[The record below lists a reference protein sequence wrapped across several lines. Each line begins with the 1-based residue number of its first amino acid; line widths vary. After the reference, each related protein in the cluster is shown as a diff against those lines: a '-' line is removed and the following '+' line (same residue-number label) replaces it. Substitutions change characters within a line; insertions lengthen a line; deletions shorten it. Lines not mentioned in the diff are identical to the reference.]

1 MPPSTRSV
9 LNNMLGPQSHTTRPD
24 LSAFRGF
31 SARWPRDRLVS
42 IDGGSTAATSSN
54 QYVLCSFISETHDG
68 DGDVRPTLACLN
80 VTLGSQF
87 SGIHV
92 QKRFMSSTSSSSSTS
107 GKESGKSVGSSSS
120 SSKDAKPSSKI
131 EVTVQRLRQKQV
143 DQLSQ
148 LSSVQDLEKKVEYLI
163 AKAEKDENAAKALA
177 KKDTPKKSIWVRIVD
192 EVKHY
197 YSGFKLLFLDVKVS
211 TQIIWKVL
219 QGNTL
224 TRREKKQLIRTVSD
238 LFRLLPFSVFIL
250 VPFME
255 LLLPVALKLF
265 PGMLPSTFTTSSDRD
280 VKMRRTLKAKL
291 EYARF
296 LQETLDEMAPTSK
309 NDRSSQSARD
319 FTEFYQNVKT
329 QGLVIKNEDIL
340 KFSKLFEDEITL
352 DNMTRTQLVA
362 LCRLLELTPMGT
374 NNFLRLQ
381 LEMKLRQLK
390 TDDRVIKREGVEDMD
405 VRELQNACKER
416 GMRAYGLSEKQLR
429 SQLEQWLDLSLN
441 NNVPPSLLLLS
452 RTLFL
457 PEDSDSTAKIAASIS
472 ALPES
477 AATVTS
483 AAIGESEGKV
493 RNVERLKI
501 IKEEQRKIEEEAA
514 EEKKQRLIKEEK
526 KKEKEEKKTA
536 DDEKKK
542 EEEEDLPKTERVQED
557 PHKDVEKIEDMM
569 KEKVAEAKDA
579 ILRSAVKSMGTAKLP
594 QSVLEEPSVQR
605 LVRDAKISMQ
615 KEATKG
621 DETEALLKQAQ
632 DSLDKVKTSPETDKD
647 EISSEDLSDLK
658 TAIESLGKV
667 SDEAEMVGNLK
678 KELQDYEEDIE
689 ELKFIKAEANRF
701 DLQESKGARRLFS
714 RVNKI
719 LSNVDRLVD
728 NLEMEKN
735 AEKEQAITM
744 DEAKDRFKGQIQSKG
759 QQRQDQEG
767 KDDSLVTI
775 QELIDAVQKLKATTD
790 STKVEKIA
798 MVLSKMDDDSD
809 GMIKV
814 DHVLKVIEL
823 LGTEQIQLNSK
834 QIKKILDMLE
844 KEEMLEIEA
853 NIEEVLGS
861 TPSDEEASSSTEE
874 TQGKL
879 ESTDSKSDAD
889 SRTHEAQTVSRGSPD
904 DQPDMA
910 KDITE
915 NEPEDH
921 IKEMFEKP
929 SHGQKKEK
937 KSMKLSPPDLPGN
950 KRNGS

>member
-1 MPPSTRSV
+1 MVYS
-9 LNNMLGPQSHTTRPD
+9 
-24 LSAFRGF
+24 LSKV
-31 SARWPRDRLVS
+31 RLKS
-42 IDGGSTAATSSN
+42 ILRRQEGQDGGNPQVLTS
-54 QYVLCSFISETHDG
+54 
-68 DGDVRPTLACLN
+68 
-80 VTLGSQF
+80 
-87 SGIHV
+87 
-92 QKRFMSSTSSSSSTS
+92 
-107 GKESGKSVGSSSS
+107 
-120 SSKDAKPSSKI
+120 PSPDHEEI

-163 AKAEKDENAAKALA
+163 AKAEKDENASKALE
-177 KKDTPKKSIWVRIVD
+177 KKDTPKKSLWVRIVD

-211 TQIIWKVL
+211 SQIIWKVL

-224 TRREKKQLIRTVSD
+224 TRREKKQLVRTVSD

-390 TDDRVIKREGVEDMD
+390 TDDRVIKREGVDDMD
-405 VRELQNACKER
+405 VRELQNACRER

-429 SQLEQWLDLSLN
+429 RQLEQWLDLSLN

-514 EEKKQRLIKEEK
+514 EEKRQRLIKEET
-526 KKEKEEKKTA
+526 KKEQEKKTAYEKKTA
-536 DDEKKK
+536 DDKKTADEKNK
-542 EEEEDLPKTERVQED
+542 EEEEDSPKVERVQED
-557 PHKDVEKIEDMM
+557 PHKDVKMVEEMM
-569 KEKVAEAKDA
+569 KEKVAEAKNA
-579 ILRSAVKSMGTAKLP
+579 ILKSAAKSVDSTKIP
-594 QSVLEEPSVQR
+594 ESVLEEPSFQR
-605 LVRDAKISMQ
+605 LVRDAKIAMQ
-615 KEATKG
+615 NDPKKE
-621 DETEALLKQAQ
+621 DEDGKLMEQVE
-632 DSLDKVKTSPETDKD
+632 DSLEKVKQSPESEKD

-701 DLQESKGARRLFS
+701 DLQESKGAKRLFS

-735 AEKEQAITM
+735 AQKEQAITI
-744 DEAKDRFKGQIQSKG
+744 DEAKEQFKDQVQSKG
-759 QQRQDQEG
+759 KQRQDNEG

-844 KEEMLEIEA
+844 KEDMLEIEA

-861 TPSDEEASSSTEE
+861 TPSDEEASSSEAE
-874 TQGKL
+874 SRGKSVSADKSKPDDG
-879 ESTDSKSDAD
+879 ESKTN
-889 SRTHEAQTVSRGSPD
+889 EAQTVSRANPD
-904 DQPDMA
+904 IA
-910 KDITE
+910 KDMTE

-921 IKEMFEKP
+921 IKELFETP
-929 SHGQKKEK
+929 SPRDQEQERQA
-937 KSMKLSPPDLPGN
+937 MKLSPPDQSGN